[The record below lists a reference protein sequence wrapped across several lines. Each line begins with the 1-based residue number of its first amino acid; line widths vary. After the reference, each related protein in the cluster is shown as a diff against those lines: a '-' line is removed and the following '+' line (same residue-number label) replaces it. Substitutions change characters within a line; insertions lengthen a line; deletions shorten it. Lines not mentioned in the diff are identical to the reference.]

1 MNAIKYSKIIQVHP
15 EHIDTL
21 NHVNNLTY
29 LYWVMEIAEEHWKA
43 TAFEEIIKQ
52 FAWVV
57 LEHHI
62 YYKSPAFLG
71 DELEISTW
79 IKRYSKFKSLRA
91 VEMKRVS
98 DQKVVAYSE
107 TNWCFIDQEKQK
119 PSPIFSEVVTPFFEN
134 E

>member
-1 MNAIKYSKIIQVHP
+1 MNAIKYSKTIQVQP

-29 LYWVMEIAEEHWKA
+29 MKWVMEIAEEHWKEIA
-43 TAFEEIIKQ
+43 YKEIIDQ
-52 FAWVV
+52 YAWVV
-57 LEHHI
+57 LEHHM

-79 IKRYSKFKSLRA
+79 IKSHGKFKSLRA
-91 VEMKRVS
+91 VEMKRIS

-119 PSPIFSEVVTPFFEN
+119 PASIFSEVVTPFFED
-134 E
+134 